1 MKVVIDRKSCAPE
14 PVYNYVKN
22 AFETAQRLAG
32 GASDVWQPWADA
44 KPFPQEAAFPRPTE
58 VYQNLAAWLAGRDT
72 PRMLRRTIRIIG
84 RMTLLTLVDRD
95 IDSPYWKA
103 GEADQQDLASSL
115 LLSRYPECLLC
126 SALPLTYSN
135 PCFIIVCNANHIE
148 KAHHDEPNTN
158 NVDTI
163 QNLPVLDGRL
173 VLKIRDGTADS
184 RVMAATSAKT
194 EPMEQDPEGNWI
206 DDWDPK
212 KPEVIV
218 INPQYLRSLQEKGF
232 PRYNDDLI
240 NHARLDTARKAAE
253 RAAGVEIQASI
264 DLLNTLEITLLHE
277 ISHLGTM
284 NWAEDVDDDCYTW
297 DNAVRLQTC
306 TNAENVA
313 LFVVATDLTK
323 NHNLKVTK
331 SGMIEPI

>member
-1 MKVVIDRKSCAPE
+1 
-14 PVYNYVKN
+14 
-22 AFETAQRLAG
+22 
-32 GASDVWQPWADA
+32 
-44 KPFPQEAAFPRPTE
+44 
-58 VYQNLAAWLAGRDT
+58 
-72 PRMLRRTIRIIG
+72 
-84 RMTLLTLVDRD
+84 
-95 IDSPYWKA
+95 
-103 GEADQQDLASSL
+103 
-115 LLSRYPECLLC
+115 
-126 SALPLTYSN
+126 
-135 PCFIIVCNANHIE
+135 
-148 KAHHDEPNTN
+148 
-158 NVDTI
+158 
-163 QNLPVLDGRL
+163 
-173 VLKIRDGTADS
+173 
-184 RVMAATSAKT
+184 
-194 EPMEQDPEGNWI
+194 MEQDPEGNWI